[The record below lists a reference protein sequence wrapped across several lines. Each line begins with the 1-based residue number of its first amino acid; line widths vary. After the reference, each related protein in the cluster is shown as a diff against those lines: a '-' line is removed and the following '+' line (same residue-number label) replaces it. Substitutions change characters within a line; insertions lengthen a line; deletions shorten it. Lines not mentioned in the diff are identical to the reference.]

1 MAVIVI
7 GIGVSAVVGVIGGIG
22 AANEAKENR
31 KMQEKFLEQ
40 QNKAR
45 EEDRQLMMLMMQQ
58 GNQRQ
63 AQTAQFL
70 TQSGYGDIANLM
82 GGNSGQGQGQ
92 VQGQFPQGQMPN
104 NYSI

>member
-22 AANEAKENR
+22 AAHEAKENR

-45 EEDRQLMMLMMQQ
+45 EEDRQLMMMMMGQNQ
-58 GNQRQ
+58 QRQ

-70 TQSGYGDIANLM
+70 NQSGYGDIANLM
-82 GGNSGQGQGQ
+82 MGGGGQQQGGMPPGIQGQ
-92 VQGQFPQGQMPN
+92 QGQQFA
-104 NYSI
+104 